1 MALQPIF
8 MPKFGMTMTEGIIVQ
23 WHKQVG
29 DTIGAG
35 EPLVTVQTEKVDTE
49 IESPVTGRVVEL
61 RYGIDDEAPVG
72 EIIAQID
79 TGA

>member
-29 DTIGAG
+29 DAIAAG

-61 RYGIDDEAPVG
+61 RYAIDDEAPVG

>member
-8 MPKFGMTMTEGIIVQ
+8 MPKFGMTMSEGIIVQ

-29 DTIGAG
+29 ETIAAG

-49 IESPVTGRVVEL
+49 IEAPVAGRIAEL
-61 RYGIDDEAPVG
+61 RYQVDDEAPVG